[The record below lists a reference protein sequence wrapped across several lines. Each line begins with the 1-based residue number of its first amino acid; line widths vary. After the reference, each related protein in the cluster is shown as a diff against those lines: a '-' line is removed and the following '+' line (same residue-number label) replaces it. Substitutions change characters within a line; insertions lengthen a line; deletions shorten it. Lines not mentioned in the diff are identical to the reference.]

1 MKSALFAV
9 IAASVTLAA
18 VPAAQQRETRERH
31 VYIGVTD
38 KNGTPVPTLAPADV
52 VIKEDGDPISK
63 FESKQLIQ
71 NPEVAAVMYTM
82 LLVDVSGMA
91 WRFLVDDLDQALAR
105 FEGDRGKLVEKL
117 GRLSDADWQRTAD
130 HPEYARYSIFL
141 MFRHLA
147 LHDLLHAYRIEE
159 ILIKRDWEKPADV

>member
-1 MKSALFAV
+1 MQDPRAVLTSLANAPGLIIPLVREIPVELLKRRPKPGRWSAHEHACHLAEVHSLFFTRLDLMLSETHPRIRPYDAERAMASESALLQ
-9 IAASVTLAA
+9 I
-18 VPAAQQRETRERH
+18 
-31 VYIGVTD
+31 
-38 KNGTPVPTLAPADV
+38 
-52 VIKEDGDPISK
+52 
-63 FESKQLIQ
+63 
-71 NPEVAAVMYTM
+71 
-82 LLVDVSGMA
+82 
-91 WRFLVDDLDQALAR
+91 DLDQALTR
-105 FEGDRGKLVEKL
+105 FESERGKLVEKL